1 MFSLKAALLVFVA
14 VHEQRVALVVYTWD
28 LLLSDWCTLM
38 LCLLHLL
45 TFCTYVHWF
54 DFVLVSN
61 CVLHLRVLAGFGV
74 FGANSTGV
82 WRRTRIIDCRLCQMQ
97 VLAAHVPEL
106 LFKMR
111 LSRWGSCGCQAA
123 AVNDASS
130 HWSKCEGLQS
140 SFRIRH
146 LTLIAHTSI
155 EFD

>member
-54 DFVLVSN
+54 EFVLVSN
-61 CVLHLRVLAGFGV
+61 YVLHLRVLAGFGV

-82 WRRTRIIDCRLCQMQ
+82 WRRTRIIDCRLCQIQ

-106 LFKMR
+106 LFKMHLCLVEDPVVVR
-111 LSRWGSCGCQAA
+111 QLLWMTPPLTGANVKVFSPALGS
-123 AVNDASS
+123 D
-130 HWSKCEGLQS
+130 
-140 SFRIRH
+140 I
-146 LTLIAHTSI
+146 
-155 EFD
+155 